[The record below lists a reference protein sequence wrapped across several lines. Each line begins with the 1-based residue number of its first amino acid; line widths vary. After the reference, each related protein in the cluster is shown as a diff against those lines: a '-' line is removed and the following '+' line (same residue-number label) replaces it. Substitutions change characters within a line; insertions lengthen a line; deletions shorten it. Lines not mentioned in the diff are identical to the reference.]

1 MAFNFS
7 PKIVT
12 NGLVLHLDAANPK
25 SYTSGSTIWRDLTKN
40 ENHAT
45 IVNSPSFSRTH
56 GGIFTFD
63 GINDHMTIPS
73 TATLTTTTPTV
84 IVGCSPGNGV
94 IIAKGRFG
102 VYWNYGIVDVTTTQ
116 FEARNNN
123 IDMVSPS
130 FTSQS
135 GMNVYAAAW
144 TGTVVNFYRNGFF
157 GGSNNTSYSPIATN
171 SLFLTIGTA
180 ETQATPV
187 TRSGFYNGS
196 LSFILVY
203 NRTLNDQE
211 IQQNFNAY
219 KGRYGL

>member
-1 MAFNFS
+1 
-7 PKIVT
+7 
-12 NGLVLHLDAANPK
+12 
-25 SYTSGSTIWRDLTKN
+25 
-40 ENHAT
+40 
-45 IVNSPSFSRTH
+45 
-56 GGIFTFD
+56 
-63 GINDHMTIPS
+63 
-73 TATLTTTTPTV
+73 
-84 IVGCSPGNGV
+84 
-94 IIAKGRFG
+94 
-102 VYWNYGIVDVTTTQ
+102 
-116 FEARNNN
+116 
-123 IDMVSPS
+123 MVSPS

-157 GGSNNTSYSPIATN
+157 GGSNNTSYSPSATN